1 MTLRKY
7 QIDKVYSVLMAGEAE
22 FLQDVL
28 DELCR
33 NVEIKETET
42 SKNKCKKQEL
52 LPCLIK

>member
-28 DELCR
+28 DELYKMLKSR
-33 NVEIKETET
+33 K
-42 SKNKCKKQEL
+42 
-52 LPCLIK
+52 